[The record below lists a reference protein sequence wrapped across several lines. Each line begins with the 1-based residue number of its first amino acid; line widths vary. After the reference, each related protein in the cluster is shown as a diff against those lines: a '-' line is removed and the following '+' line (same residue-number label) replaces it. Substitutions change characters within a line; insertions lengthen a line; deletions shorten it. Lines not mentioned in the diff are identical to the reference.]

1 MTDIANMNRDE
12 ESGLLDEL
20 FTTVTF
26 DVAPEDITDP
36 DEMGDD

>member
-1 MTDIANMNRDE
+1 MTDIANMGRDE

-26 DVAPEDITDP
+26 DVAPDDITDD
-36 DEMGDD
+36 DEADD

>member
-1 MTDIANMNRDE
+1 MTDSANMDRDE

-26 DVAPEDITDP
+26 DVAPEDITD
-36 DEMGDD
+36 DEVDD